1 MARLQRAVLDLVAG
15 LHGLV
20 LDLVTGLH
28 RLVLHL
34 VTGLRG
40 TVVHGVTGLRGAAA
54 QLHGHRARLVPEV
67 CRTGPRAT
75 LHVHLPCQLL
85 YGVAEFAAG
94 ALDLAPQL
102 VGSLGP
108 RHGGLAARP
117 VRHRCALSLIS
128 STSAL
133 TLPRASSGVGG
144 VARRS

>member
-1 MARLQRAVLDLVAG
+1 MGGMARLQRAVLDLMTG
-15 LHGLV
+15 PHGLV
-20 LDLVTGLH
+20 LDLMTGPHGLA
-28 RLVLHL
+28 LDL

-75 LHVHLPCQLL
+75 LPLLLPCQLL
-85 YGVAEFAAG
+85 YGVADFAAG

-108 RHGGLAARP
+108 RHGGLA
-117 VRHRCALSLIS
+117 
-128 STSAL
+128 
-133 TLPRASSGVGG
+133 
-144 VARRS
+144 